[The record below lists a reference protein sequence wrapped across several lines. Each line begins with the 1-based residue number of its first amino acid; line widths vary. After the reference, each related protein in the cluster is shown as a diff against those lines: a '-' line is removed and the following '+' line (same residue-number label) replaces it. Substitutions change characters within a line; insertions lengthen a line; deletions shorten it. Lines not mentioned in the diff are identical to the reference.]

1 MSGLSKEVSDK
12 IDRALLI
19 FIIACCLPFMLV
31 ESNAFKEF
39 VLCLNP
45 KYKVPCRKKLRSLL
59 TDLYREKVE
68 LLKSKLL
75 SIKVLSITTDGWTS
89 CQNYSYISATAHFI
103 SDKTNFI
110 SFCLGFAYL
119 NGRHD
124 ADNLKEALLK
134 IVAKF
139 KVDDKI
145 MSIVSDNASNV
156 RNCLNSLKVCLN
168 IQPIRCMGHV
178 LQLVVKNVIDLVEEG
193 EKDSSSKFFF
203 IARTLTKCRKIVTSF
218 NHSSQLNDLLEESQ
232 IRQGVEKNHV
242 LHLIQDVKT
251 RWHSTFLMAERMLKL
266 HFYVKDIF
274 NSKQQYKDMRKYLLD
289 EDEMVNLKETV
300 NALLSFN
307 QVSVLLSGDRY
318 ATCSLI
324 IPSIKYLEK
333 QLSKN
338 KSETPPL
345 IVILK
350 SHLLESLQTY
360 KDSYELENNSFLLC
374 ATFLDPNY
382 KSFQFFEKYEKKKY
396 LKIVKEFLSDFYLAK
411 RVGEIIPIKKVT
423 KESKKFKLSFEDE
436 EDDSGSDS
444 DKNVTLSLKKEISE
458 YIRLSVHE
466 QNILQFW
473 HQNQYVFPILYCI
486 STMILCTP
494 ATSAPS
500 ERLFSDALN
509 NLYAKRNR
517 MTAECFQMLMFLY
530 ENLEF
535 FNLV

>member
-1 MSGLSKEVSDK
+1 MSKNNTFFPIEYAAPISDLMNLTK
-12 IDRALLI
+12 KRLDKRNTID
-19 FIIACCLPFMLV
+19 
-31 ESNAFKEF
+31 EQ
-39 VLCLNP
+39 NP
-45 KYKVPCRKKLRSLL
+45 ADHNDSE
-59 TDLYREKVE
+59 T
-68 LLKSKLL
+68 S
-75 SIKVLSITTDGWTS
+75 SILFITTDGWTS
-89 CQNYSYISATAHFI
+89 CRNYSYISETAHFI

-134 IVAKF
+134 IVEKF
-139 KVDDKI
+139 KDDDKI

-156 RNCLNSLKVCLN
+156 RNCLNSFKVCLN

-218 NHSSQLNDLLEESQ
+218 NHSSQLNDLLEEIQ
-232 IRQGVEKNHV
+232 TRQGVEKNHI

-266 HFYVKDIF
+266 HSYVKDIF

-289 EDEMVNLKETV
+289 EDEMVNIKETV
-300 NALLSFN
+300 NALLSFS

-324 IPSIKYLEK
+324 IPIIKYLEK

-382 KSFQFFEKYEKKKY
+382 KIS
-396 LKIVKEFLSDFYLAK
+396 
-411 RVGEIIPIKKVT
+411 EIIPIKKVR

-444 DKNVTLSLKKEISE
+444 DKNVTLDLKKEIGE

-466 QNILQFW
+466 QNVLEFW
-473 HQNQYVFPILYCI
+473 HQN
-486 STMILCTP
+486 
-494 ATSAPS
+494 
-500 ERLFSDALN
+500 
-509 NLYAKRNR
+509 
-517 MTAECFQMLMFLY
+517 
-530 ENLEF
+530 
-535 FNLV
+535 